1 MGMSAAMSPAMAQ
14 QVITCPQSA
23 EPETIEFELT
33 PFGMVISWCS
43 RLATDSTLVCPRT
56 CAQTNRRCSGQATPC
71 VIEFQSLLHRRS

>member
-14 QVITCPQSA
+14 QVITCPDSA

-33 PFGMVISWCS
+33 PFGMVISSCT
-43 RLATDSTLVCPRT
+43 RLAMDSTLVCPRT
-56 CAQTNRRCSGQATPC
+56 CARTSRGCGGKATPC